1 MLLLVPIGFG
11 FSYMMIK
18 LAKESERKAKI
29 IASKGPHKVAQI
41 NLSGKWI
48 NWLIVALLAFQ
59 VYLNIA
65 AYNAALSG
73 MKNFSLFLVGLILMV
88 FAGMFHLYR
97 HGLSE
102 AKKIPTPPP
111 QAAAEIPK
119 PIGTDSVATLPGKEN
134 TPSATTANNVP
145 APEIKTANLE
155 NIREPTVG
163 TSDLKKP

>member
-1 MLLLVPIGFG
+1 GFG

-18 LAKESERKAKI
+18 LAKEAERKAKL
-29 IASKGPHKVAQI
+29 AGSKGPHKVAQI

-48 NWLIVALLAFQ
+48 NWLIIALLAFQ

-102 AKKIPTPPP
+102 AKKIPPPPP
-111 QAAAEIPK
+111 QATTEIPK
-119 PIGTDSVATLPGKEN
+119 PIGTSPDSATTLTGKEN
-134 TPSATTANNVP
+134 SPSVTTPNAVP